1 MDIFI
6 ICLVCVSVI
15 LQIVILIKYN
25 AQKGQSQQKDYTK
38 ELDTIRSEV
47 STGQSSLRQELSAI
61 VQNSIKSFGDII
73 SDNQKNSAELQ
84 NKKLEDMD
92 KSIVQK
98 QELMSNSIQAQMK
111 QFEERLKTLESTNEQ
126 KLDAMRDTIQVD
138 LKQEI
143 NALIQ
148 NSINT
153 FGGVVSKNQMETANV
168 QNKKLE
174 DMDKSIVQKQEL
186 MSNSIQA
193 QMKQFEERLK
203 TFESTNEQKLDAM
216 RDTIQVD
223 LKQEIN
229 TLIHS
234 SIDTFGSVV
243 SKNQMETAN
252 VQNKKLEDMD
262 KSIVQKQ
269 ELMNSSIQA
278 QMKQFEER
286 LKTLEST
293 NEQKLDAMR
302 DTISKRLS
310 YIQEDNNNKLNEIQ
324 ATVNEKLQ
332 KTLEDKMNSSFKLVS
347 ERLEQVYTSLGE
359 MQSIAVGVGDL
370 KKVLS
375 NVKTRGILGEIQL
388 GAILSEILT
397 PDQYDTEV
405 PTIPNSSDRVEFAVK
420 LPAKGDGETIYLP
433 IDSKF
438 PGDTFAEL
446 QDAYSRG
453 NAEEVQVAY
462 KKLETVIKKSA
473 KDIHDK
479 YIAPP
484 YTTNFGIMFLPFEG
498 LYAEVVNRGLV
509 EVLQRDYNVNI
520 AGPSTMAAMLNS
532 LQMGFKTLQIQKR
545 SNEVWEVLSAVKTE
559 FDNFEKVFDST
570 KKRIRQLDDDMD
582 KLIGTRTRAIKRK
595 LREVQ
600 SAPDSDAKHILG
612 IEDIE

>member
-6 ICLVCVSVI
+6 ICLVCVSVV

-111 QFEERLKTLESTNEQ
+111 QFEERLKTFESTNEQ

-143 NALIQ
+143 NTLIHS
-148 NSINT
+148 SIDT
-153 FGGVVSKNQMETANV
+153 FGSVVSKNQMETANV